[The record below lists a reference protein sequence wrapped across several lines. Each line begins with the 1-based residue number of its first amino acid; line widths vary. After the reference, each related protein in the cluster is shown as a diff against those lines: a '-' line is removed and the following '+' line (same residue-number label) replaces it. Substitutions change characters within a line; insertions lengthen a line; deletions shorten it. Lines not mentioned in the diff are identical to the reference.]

1 MTDAG
6 RNLPG
11 LQKEKA
17 LQQKTQEHKQV
28 LPGKHKNEV
37 PVSQSWGRRAKM
49 GRSPQWSPGSRDID
63 VHQDTVE
70 TLPALSC
77 LKEARGGKY

>member
-37 PVSQSWGRRAKM
+37 PVSQ
-49 GRSPQWSPGSRDID
+49 
-63 VHQDTVE
+63 
-70 TLPALSC
+70 
-77 LKEARGGKY
+77 

>member
-6 RNLPG
+6 RSLPG

-28 LPGKHKNEV
+28 LPGQHKNEV
-37 PVSQSWGRRAKM
+37 PVS
-49 GRSPQWSPGSRDID
+49 
-63 VHQDTVE
+63 H
-70 TLPALSC
+70 
-77 LKEARGGKY
+77 